1 MRLGRPIGD
10 GPVQKGISA
19 MLWRHLCLVRA
30 GLAAGLVGG
39 LMLIGASIA
48 TAQTKTATTTAPES
62 ASGPVAVVTETVNLL
77 AASKAGD
84 LEVAARGQGQERVHL
99 SIKNRSA
106 RRLNVIVPPGLVAA
120 STVGQGGA
128 GGAGGRGGM
137 QSMGLGSAAN
147 RDGAF
152 GEFQV
157 AGNPAGLQSV
167 GVAQEARTR
176 QITVPV
182 GETIELNIP
191 AVCLNFGL
199 ATPTARDKFK
209 LMDVEEYSPN
219 PRVRKALRSLA
230 TYGTSLGVAQAVMW
244 RVCNDLPFET
254 MVEQVG
260 KVMNVH
266 EIALAG
272 RFVDALDS
280 SSTGDLVDLAA
291 LRDSRIFVQVRGEGS
306 LGNDAQRLAGQLAG
320 LRILGLPLQV
330 VESDAPPTAVAPAV
344 FLKLLLTD
352 AQNGESRFAMVVN
365 SCSGPDAW
373 LPLGKVSFRD
383 NSSISVLDGQAL
395 TKAIDRAIAGSF
407 VTVKPA
413 RRTLGSTTLKVE
425 NRLPFT
431 ISNLVVRAGTSSGA
445 PPVSFEGVG
454 VGPARSVLLP
464 IQAATAS
471 LVEKIEINGL

>member
-1 MRLGRPIGD
+1 
-10 GPVQKGISA
+10 

-39 LMLIGASIA
+39 STFIGASIA
-48 TAQTKTATTTAPES
+48 TAQTKTPTAADPES
-62 ASGPVAVVTETVNLL
+62 SSSPVAVATETVNLL
-77 AASKAGD
+77 TASKAGD

-106 RRLNVIVPPGLVAA
+106 RRLNVIVPPGMVAA
-120 STVGQGGA
+120 STVGQPG
-128 GGAGGRGGM
+128 GGAGGRGGGGL

-147 RDGAF
+147 REGAF

-157 AGNPAGLQSV
+157 AGSPAGLQSI
-167 GVAQEARTR
+167 GVADEARTR
-176 QITVPV
+176 LITVPV

-191 AVCLNFGL
+191 AVCLNFGW
-199 ATPTARDKFK
+199 ATPTPRDKFK

-244 RVCNDLPFET
+244 HVCNDLAFDT
-254 MVEQVG
+254 MVEQAG
-260 KVMNVH
+260 KVLNVH

-272 RFVDALDS
+272 RFIEALDS
-280 SSTGDLVDLAA
+280 SRAGDLVDLAA
-291 LRDSRIFVQVRGEGS
+291 VRDSRVFVQVRGDGS
-306 LGNDAQRLAGQLAG
+306 LGSDAQRLAGQLVG

-330 VESDAPPTAVAPAV
+330 VESDAPPTALAPAI
-344 FLKLLLTD
+344 FLKVLVTD
-352 AQNGESRFAMVVN
+352 ATNGESRFAMVVN

-383 NSSISVLDGQAL
+383 NSSISVLDGQTLA
-395 TKAIDRAIAGSF
+395 KAIDRAIAGSF

-413 RRTLGSTTLKVE
+413 RRTLGATTLKVE

-445 PPVSFEGVG
+445 PPVLFEGVG
-454 VGPARSVLLP
+454 VGPARSALLP